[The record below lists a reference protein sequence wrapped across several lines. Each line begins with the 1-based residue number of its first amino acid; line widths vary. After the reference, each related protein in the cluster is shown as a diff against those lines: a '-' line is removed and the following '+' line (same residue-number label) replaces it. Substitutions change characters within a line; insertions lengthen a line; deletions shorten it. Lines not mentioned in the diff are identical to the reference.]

1 MQLNCVFLEIML
13 YFIQKGG
20 FNETLQRVKTC
31 SQQWFTNTLLSLKNE
46 INLNGLIFFL
56 NKSAHFI
63 KKVHSLARIQT
74 LYSSMHGV
82 FSSVHICT
90 QIIVCYAYSL
100 SQDINLCCTFGRFL
114 QGFKFFFLM
123 VKSRT

>member
-46 INLNGLIFFL
+46 INLNGLIFL

-63 KKVHSLARIQT
+63 KKYILLPGSI
-74 LYSSMHGV
+74 LYTALCMEYSAVYTHLY
-82 FSSVHICT
+82 T
-90 QIIVCYAYSL
+90 NYSL
-100 SQDINLCCTFGRFL
+100 LCL
-114 QGFKFFFLM
+114 
-123 VKSRT
+123 